1 MGGEQV
7 NNDLPIWELS
17 PLSDVAPNSVPHI
30 TLDGYLEVDGYRVSI
45 TELKQK
51 LPYKK

>member
-7 NNDLPIWELS
+7 NNDLPMWELS
-17 PLSDVAPNSVPHI
+17 PLSDVAPNSVPNI
-30 TLDGYLEVDGYRVSI
+30 TLDGYLEVDGYRISI
-45 TELKQK
+45 AKLKEK

>member
-7 NNDLPIWELS
+7 NNDLPMWELS
-17 PLSDVAPNSVPHI
+17 PLSDVAPSHVPCI
-30 TLDGYLEVDGYRVSI
+30 TVDEYLEVDGYRISI
-45 TELKQK
+45 AKLKEK